1 MTSIVAGRA
10 KGRRLVVPPGSRTR
24 PTSSRAREG
33 LFSALESELGAWD
46 DVAVLDLFAGSG
58 ALGLEAA
65 SRGARPV
72 TLVESER
79 SAWHACRENVT
90 SLAIP
95 GVELVR
101 ADVIDHLRVGA
112 PRAYDVVL
120 ADPPYAMAGALVTET
135 LELLL
140 ADGWLHDDAIVVV
153 ERGTHGA
160 DLMWPDGLQGTRS
173 RRYGDAVL
181 WYGRRQRDERAEPPD
196 PTASAHDL

>member
-1 MTSIVAGRA
+1 VTSIVAGRA
-10 KGRRLVVPPGSRTR
+10 KGRRLVVPPGSGTR

-33 LFSALESELGAWD
+33 LFSALESELGSWE

-65 SRGARPV
+65 SRGASPV

-79 SAWHACRENVT
+79 SAWHACRENVAALGI
-90 SLAIP
+90 S

-101 ADVIDHLRVGA
+101 ADVLDHLRAGA
-112 PRAYDVVL
+112 PQAYDVVL
-120 ADPPYAMAGALVTET
+120 ADPPYAMDARLVTQT
-135 LELLL
+135 LELLVV
-140 ADGWLHDDAIVVV
+140 AGWLPDDAIVVV
-153 ERGTHGA
+153 ERGTHGT
-160 DLMWPDGLQGTRS
+160 DLCWPNGLVGTRS

-181 WYGRRQRDERAEPPD
+181 WYGRRERDERADPPD